1 MKNNNKLILETA
13 SDWITRNSNR
23 NSLITLT
30 KSEPTSDGKKLL
42 IFYTVIPESQERQA
56 HEFLTR
62 HGDVIRDYVKKKL
75 KREPAWFRFILD
87 TGERN
92 RERISDL
99 LDGTEDSHGNIPDRL
114 HE

>member
-1 MKNNNKLILETA
+1 MKNNNKLILEIA

-30 KSEPTSDGKKLL
+30 KSDTTTDGKKLL
-42 IFYTVIPESQERQA
+42 IFYTVIPEAQERPA

-62 HGDVIRDYVKKKL
+62 NADIIRDYVKKKM

-87 TGERN
+87 KGERN

-99 LDGTEDSHGNIPDRL
+99 LDGTEDSHGNIPERL